1 MLIYDLSKMTFNE
14 KLKIQNELESLSYW
28 ITQNQYAIIEK
39 DPIEQARCD
48 RTIRLIFD
56 ALDSLKVP
64 FYVQNAVIAFASDI
78 KCVNRQYLYQYF
90 EENYQ
95 NENIYVNIK

>member
-1 MLIYDLSKMTFNE
+1 MLVYDLSKMDFKE
-14 KLKIQNELESLSYW
+14 KSKIQIELESLAYW

-64 FYVQNAVIAFASDI
+64 FYVQNAVISYASDLQLI
-78 KCVNRQYLYQYF
+78 NRIYLYQYF
-90 EENYQ
+90 EQKYQ
-95 NENIYVNIK
+95 NESFYVNIK